1 MRIDDIEVC
10 QPITEL
16 VSFLIKNDFKIIEQ
30 KIADYHFHE
39 VIIKMK
45 KDSSPKA
52 VNISIEK
59 ISQPK
64 PGTFFC
70 ECHWSSVIIE

>member
-16 VSFLIKNDFKIIEQ
+16 VSFFIKNDFTIIEQ

-45 KDSSPKA
+45 INSSTNA
-52 VNISIEK
+52 LDISIEK
-59 ISQPK
+59 ISEPK
-64 PGTFFC
+64 PGVFFC
-70 ECHWSSVIIE
+70 ECHWSRVIIE